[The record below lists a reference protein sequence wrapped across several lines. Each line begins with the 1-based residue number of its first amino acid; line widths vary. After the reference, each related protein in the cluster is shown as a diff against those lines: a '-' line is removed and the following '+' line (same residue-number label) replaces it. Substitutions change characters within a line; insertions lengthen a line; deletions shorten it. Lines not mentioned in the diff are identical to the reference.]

1 MKPNYF
7 NFMVI
12 ITLEST
18 FIRLDPQNIRL
29 LAGFAQP
36 PRDGQRPRHHVECSL
51 EIQLGTVWTLD
62 RVSSQ
67 QSCLIQEIRKKIPV
81 GSEISCFQIVS
92 TLILSGEK
100 QPVCQQKKYP
110 QITIRCEQTCSFNW
124 RAYFFSLIK
133 EKWGKSNDR
142 VREKLLVF
150 IGQMG
155 RDAKQVKISIVTRC
169 DVKKF
174 NGPFN
179 QKCFFSA

>member
-1 MKPNYF
+1 M
-7 NFMVI
+7 
-12 ITLEST
+12 
-18 FIRLDPQNIRL
+18 
-29 LAGFAQP
+29 
-36 PRDGQRPRHHVECSL
+36 
-51 EIQLGTVWTLD
+51 
-62 RVSSQ
+62 
-67 QSCLIQEIRKKIPV
+67 

-179 QKCFFSA
+179 QKCFFFSLSPLKPFSNFCGMSHILTHFQSIWWNGHSPNSLTFSLTCPW